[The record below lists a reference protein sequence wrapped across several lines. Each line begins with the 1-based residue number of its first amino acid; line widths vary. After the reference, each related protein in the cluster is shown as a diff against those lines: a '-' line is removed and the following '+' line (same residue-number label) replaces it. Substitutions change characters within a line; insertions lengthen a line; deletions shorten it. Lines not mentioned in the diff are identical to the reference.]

1 MPMTQVDLVV
11 NGEIRERRAVD
22 SAKDQGHWPVRVDR
36 SSWIAILV
44 RGHYPGKPEV
54 IAAHSSPVM
63 VRVEGSEF
71 FAAAD
76 AVTMLEQIEGA
87 LAYIETVGTRADTTR
102 YKQMRMTLMASHRK
116 LHQRLHESGHDHHHA
131 RPDGHHHH

>member
-1 MPMTQVDLVV
+1 
-11 NGEIRERRAVD
+11 
-22 SAKDQGHWPVRVDR
+22 
-36 SSWIAILV
+36 
-44 RGHYPGKPEV
+44 
-54 IAAHSSPVM
+54 M

-116 LHQRLHESGHDHHHA
+116 LHQRLHEAGHDHHHA
-131 RPDGHHHH
+131 RHDGHHHH